1 MKYIATNIKVLREEA
16 RLSYEELSEITSIEV
31 DKLKSFEKGKVVPT
45 KKEVEIL
52 CKPLRIH
59 YEDIIERDIL
69 SERNEAGRRM
79 KKGKDRTNYN
89 WYLGDRKVVA
99 IYLVYFLV
107 IVLGLIG
114 ITALSKLLQID
125 LFVYM
130 KDNKLIV
137 ETPFIEALLTGYI
150 IMSFPSGVA
159 FIVWLLIK
167 LRYRFVW
174 WHIFWL
180 SFVVSLIPVVGAI
193 SMLPSIGYSFYKS
206 VIKRGKN

>member
-16 RLSYEELSEITSIEV
+16 RLSFEELSEITSIDVER
-31 DKLKSFEKGKVVPT
+31 LKQIEKGKILPT
-45 KKEVEIL
+45 EKEVEIL

-79 KKGKDRTNYN
+79 KKGADRKNYN
-89 WYLGDRKVVA
+89 WYYGDRKVLG
-99 IYLVYFLV
+99 IYLTYLLV
-107 IVLGLIG
+107 AVIGLVG
-114 ITALSKLLQID
+114 ITFLSKFTGID
-125 LFVYM
+125 LIIRLNEAGQLLPTTY
-130 KDNKLIV
+130 L
-137 ETPFIEALLTGYI
+137 EAFITAYVL
-150 IMSFPSGVA
+150 MSFPAGVA

-167 LRYRFVW
+167 LRYRFAW

-180 SFVVSLIPVVGAI
+180 SFVLSLVPVVGALTI
-193 SMLPSIGYSFYKS
+193 IPGIGYSFYKS